1 VSPEHG
7 RQDQEQGGR
16 TARKG
21 KETAGETANNNEL
34 RREGQADQAETGMK
48 QTGENVKDRFKKN

>member
-1 VSPEHG
+1 MGDKIKNKADELLG
-7 RQDQEQGGR
+7 
-16 TARKG
+16 KG